1 MIAVFVDEQGIWLAV
16 LCPSAVS
23 MGELHSKLLMD
34 LKGRVQ
40 EIHEVIGRNHFKQ
53 SFHLCTVSAAL
64 TSSGIY
70 SQLNSK
76 WLPACMY
83 EDMSKRSRWRDGL
96 VDWKGAGS
104 YWCKATKI

>member
-76 WLPACMY
+76 WLPRVDQLVCMKTCQR
-83 EDMSKRSRWRDGL
+83 EVGGEMD
-96 VDWKGAGS
+96 
-104 YWCKATKI
+104 